1 MHLFRPACEHQ
12 FADHVAS
19 FDLGMSSSKIGR
31 MNWRKRFSQRG
42 LDHLCINPSRDLCQ
56 KFVLLNHIFR
66 LIHRAGKHEL
76 PNKCGTLSL
85 ECVQIY
91 RFGGVNDS
99 ANTAQRLNGF
109 AHGLPML
116 VGLEVLKI

>member
-1 MHLFRPACEHQ
+1 M
-12 FADHVAS
+12 
-19 FDLGMSSSKIGR
+19 
-31 MNWRKRFSQRG
+31 
-42 LDHLCINPSRDLCQ
+42 
-56 KFVLLNHIFR
+56 LLNHIFR

-85 ECVQIY
+85 ECVQVY

-99 ANTAQRLNGF
+99 ANTALRLNGF

-116 VGLEVLKI
+116 VGTRGIEDIIDHVPLYLLELAMCEAIKAQAVQQKTVYKEKLVPRI